1 MARTSTK
8 TVEERIAV
16 AEAKHATKI
25 AQLREIATLEA
36 SYKDERELLDARLK
50 MDIAAVKNRVY
61 EPNTDTEQEM
71 I

>member
-16 AEAKHATKI
+16 AEAKHANKI

-36 SYKDERELLDARLK
+36 SYRDERELLDARLK
-50 MDIAAVKNRVY
+50 MDIAAVKNQVY
-61 EPNTDTEQEM
+61 ETTTDTQEM